1 MPTRRWAPA
10 EVLDLDSISSGFT
23 CVGYVKSK
31 GRQCRNAIAFANR
44 QEAVKILRE
53 MSRLDP
59 QSPRLDDKLE
69 ELATRLLCKRW
80 HRDQA
85 VDMKEQWQD
94 DIEDYVA
101 TEAARREE
109 ESRQQTHTDPAPPSP
124 HGPSSQ
130 ATHRHGRNPSP
141 LSLPAE
147 ELAARQQTH
156 TDPAPPSPHGSSS
169 QATHH
174 HERHPSPTSLPADE
188 LAALIPGAFPREV
201 EGDCSICHE
210 DLIGGGATVHCRAQC
225 RQNFHADCIDLW
237 HAVQEVDRRRKN
249 CPYW

>member
-109 ESRQQTHTDPAPPSP
+109 ESRQH
-124 HGPSSQ
+124 
-130 ATHRHGRNPSP
+130 
-141 LSLPAE
+141 
-147 ELAARQQTH
+147 TH

>member
-1 MPTRRWAPA
+1 MPTPRWAPA

-23 CVGYVKSK
+23 CVGYAKSK

-59 QSPRLDDKLE
+59 QSRRLDDKLE
-69 ELATRLLCKRW
+69 ELAIRLLCKSW

-85 VDMKEQWQD
+85 VDMKEQWLD

-109 ESRQQTHTDPAPPSP
+109 ESRQQTHADPAPS
-124 HGPSSQ
+124 
-130 ATHRHGRNPSP
+130 
-141 LSLPAE
+141 
-147 ELAARQQTH
+147 
-156 TDPAPPSPHGSSS
+156 SPHGSSS

-174 HERHPSPTSLPADE
+174 HERDSSPISLPADE

-210 DLIGGGATVHCRAQC
+210 DLIGDGAIVHCRAQC
-225 RQNFHADCIDLW
+225 GQNFHADCIDLW
-237 HAVQEVDRRRKN
+237 HAVQEVDRRRKT